1 MKLCVIGS
9 PVSHSLSPAIHTE
22 FLRRAGLEGTYTA
35 VEVTGETLPDFVA
48 AAKAGA
54 WDGFNVTMPLKERI
68 LPLLDE
74 LGTEVTTA
82 VNTVVVRQGRTIGH
96 NTDGIGFLQ
105 ALPCSPAEKKCLLLG
120 AGGAA
125 RAVCDALLGAGAE
138 VTVCSRKSIA
148 LPGATVMLWPELNAA
163 GFDLLV
169 NATPLGM
176 AGSPEFPDFSFLNA
190 LPAHAVVFDLVYH
203 PEETAL
209 LQRAKALGLNAV
221 GGLAL
226 LYAQAE
232 LSFRYFTEP
241 ERP

>member
-22 FLRRAGLEGTYTA
+22 FLRQAGLEGTYTA
-35 VEVTGETLPDFVA
+35 EEVTEETLPAFVA

-74 LGTEVTTA
+74 LGAEVTTA
-82 VNTVVVRQGRTIGH
+82 VNTVVVRQGRVIGH
-96 NTDGIGFLQ
+96 NTDGAGFLQ
-105 ALPCSPAEKKCLLLG
+105 ALPCSPAKKKCLLLG

-148 LPGATVMLWPELNAA
+148 LPRAKVMPWTELNAA
-163 GFDLLV
+163 GYDLLV

-176 AGSPEFPDFSFLNA
+176 AGSPDFPVFSFLNA

-209 LQRAKALGLNAV
+209 LQRAKTLGLHTV
-221 GGLAL
+221 SGLAL
-226 LYAQAE
+226 LYAQAK
-232 LSFRYFTEP
+232 LSFAYFTE
-241 ERP
+241 

>member
-22 FLRRAGLEGTYTA
+22 FLRQAGLEGTYAA
-35 VEVTGETLPDFVA
+35 VEITEETLPAFVA
-48 AAKAGA
+48 AAKSGD

-74 LGTEVTTA
+74 LGSEVTTA
-82 VNTVVVRQGRTIGH
+82 VNTVVVRQGRAIGH
-96 NTDGIGFLQ
+96 NTDGAGFLQ
-105 ALPCSPAEKKCLLLG
+105 AFPCSPAGKKCLILG

-138 VTVCSRKSIA
+138 VTVCSRKGVS
-148 LPGATVMLWPELNAA
+148 LPGAEVMPWAELNAA
-163 GFDLLV
+163 GYDILV

-176 AGSPEFPDFSFLNA
+176 AGHEDFSDFSFLNA

-203 PEETAL
+203 PAETAL
-209 LQRAKALGLNAV
+209 LQKAKALGLTAV
-221 GGLAL
+221 SGLAL
-226 LYAQAE
+226 LYAQAK
-232 LSFRYFTEP
+232 LSFEYFTE
-241 ERP
+241 

>member
-22 FLRRAGLEGTYTA
+22 FLRQAGLEGTYTA
-35 VEVTGETLPDFVA
+35 EEVTEETLPAFVA

-74 LGTEVTTA
+74 LGAEVTTA
-82 VNTVVVRQGRTIGH
+82 VNTVVVRQGRVIGH
-96 NTDGIGFLQ
+96 NTDGAGFLQ
-105 ALPCSPAEKKCLLLG
+105 ALPCSPAKKKCLLLG

-138 VTVCSRKSIA
+138 VTVCSRKRIS
-148 LPGATVMLWPELNAA
+148 LPGAKVMPWAELNAA
-163 GFDLLV
+163 GYDLLV

-176 AGSPEFPDFSFLNA
+176 AGSPDFPDFSFLNA
-190 LPAHAVVFDLVYH
+190 LSAHAVVFDLVYH
-203 PEETAL
+203 PEETTL
-209 LQRAKALGLNAV
+209 LQRAKALGLNIV

-226 LYAQAE
+226 LYAQAK
-232 LSFRYFTEP
+232 LSFAYFTE
-241 ERP
+241 

>member
-9 PVSHSLSPAIHTE
+9 PVRHSLSPAIHTE
-22 FLRRAGLEGTYTA
+22 FLRQAGLEGTYTA
-35 VEVTGETLPDFVA
+35 VEVTQETLPAFVA

-54 WDGFNVTMPLKERI
+54 WDDFNVTMPLKERI

-82 VNTVVVRQGRTIGH
+82 VNTVVVRQGRAIGH
-96 NTDGIGFLQ
+96 NPDGTGFLQ
-105 ALPCSPAEKKCLLLG
+105 ALPISPAGKKCLLLG

-148 LPGATVMLWPELNAA
+148 LPGAKIMPWTELNTA

-176 AGSPEFPDFSFLNA
+176 AGHGEFPDFSFLSQLPSHA
-190 LPAHAVVFDLVYH
+190 LVFDLVYH
-203 PEETAL
+203 PEQTAL
-209 LQRAKALGLNAV
+209 LQRAKALGLHTV
-221 GGLAL
+221 SGLAL
-226 LYAQAE
+226 LYAQAK
-232 LSFRYFTEP
+232 LSFEYFI
-241 ERP
+241 R